1 MYRSLKKNM
10 QTKSIWAN
18 RLAQKE
24 SKVYLNKKNTLN
36 SVCDFSMAYVSLTI
50 NKKEKKALLKW
61 IEY

>member
-1 MYRSLKKNM
+1 M